1 MRPFILLEV
10 RLIQNDSANH
20 ELNIKLR
27 LRRHSTASFSF
38 WLCSDFCPRYR
49 FYMRFTL
56 KPVCRWSAADDAEMS
71 CQWQLDTHTERERE
85 RERDR
90 QTDRHTYTQHEGSGS
105 VADIWLC
112 TVATAIAFY
121 REWPTLMRFAVALFP
136 EHIILAVSQFSVGN

>member
-27 LRRHSTASFSF
+27 LRRQHLSAFGCVAISVRGT
-38 WLCSDFCPRYR
+38 DFICG
-49 FYMRFTL
+49 L
-56 KPVCRWSAADDAEMS
+56 RWSRDADEAQRMMRRCRVSDS
-71 CQWQLDTHTERERE
+71 WTHTHRERERE

-90 QTDRHTYTQHEGSGS
+90 QTDRHTHTQHEGSGS